1 MPLFAS
7 LVLILDVICIGHAV
21 YKRQPGLWYFVI
33 VALPFVGATMY
44 LMTELLPRARAHP
57 AK

>member
-7 LVLILDVICIGHAV
+7 LVLLLDVICIGHAAW
-21 YKRQPGLWYFVI
+21 KRQPALWFFVI

-44 LMTELLPRARAHP
+44 LLTELLPR
-57 AK
+57 KSVV